1 MDPGQAASPSQDYL
15 QALINPMC
23 LQHREDGE
31 LGETLEHSCY
41 EGDKP
46 LRWRPSLQTN
56 QLCLSASQT
65 NGGICFH
72 QQHEGGGGG
81 GVNPRQG

>member
-23 LQHREDGE
+23 LQHREDTE
-31 LGETLEHSCY
+31 LGKTMEHSCY

-46 LRWRPSLQTN
+46 L
-56 QLCLSASQT
+56 
-65 NGGICFH
+65 
-72 QQHEGGGGG
+72 
-81 GVNPRQG
+81 